1 MMTARLMRGLRHLST
16 TPQTA
21 ITLFISGIYIF
32 AHMQFRE
39 ILDNKYI
46 ILKKIGWGHFST
58 VWLAFNNKD
67 KKLYALKIMRSHSRY
82 IQVGFSEETINRIIA
97 ESHDHPSWVKSV

>member
-1 MMTARLMRGLRHLST
+1 MRGLKHLST

-21 ITLFISGIYIF
+21 ITLSISGKNIF
-32 AHMQFRE
+32 AHIWFRE

-46 ILKKIGWGHFST
+46 ILKKMGWGHFST

-67 KKLYALKIMRSHSRY
+67 KQLYALKIMRSHSRY
-82 IQVGFSEETINRIIA
+82 IQTGFDEETINRLVA